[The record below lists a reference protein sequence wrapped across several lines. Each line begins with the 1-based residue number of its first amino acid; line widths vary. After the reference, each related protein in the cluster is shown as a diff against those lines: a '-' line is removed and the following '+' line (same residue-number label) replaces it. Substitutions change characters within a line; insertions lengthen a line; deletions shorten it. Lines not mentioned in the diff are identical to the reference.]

1 MKDLFFTDINSA
13 LILRHYDNKLLLVS
27 GNKIKFYTYEEI
39 KKVVRA
45 QNIAIYG
52 VDYINKNEKIVHIS
66 NNVKLKCPLRIS
78 EARLGGT
85 DIPPFDNDSGIATE
99 GKRDHTDKG
108 GNTPAENATS
118 QNAHEGDPHNGDSC
132 NGAPYPHSDNLPNG
146 DATTTG
152 ESHSANNTLSDNPG
166 KKGNTSKG
174 ATNHVCIAFEHGN
187 VCIFSEDEA
196 NKEFIYEKLIYRKVC
211 DIVKIEMFAIN
222 NNLNCLILYRDY
234 TLILYKD
241 RYLSSVKL
249 PTHEYAYNFCL
260 STNYQNM
267 AVFNHSSMYIYDL
280 SKKDLC
286 MDGKGDA
293 RAEGGAHESSGVTG
307 SGVNDAGGSG
317 VSGNNGST
325 ANDATPNNC
334 VEVKNIFDLS
344 KNYKNILNCDWHPKN
359 HCISLCGKKAVRY
372 LTIYNYKVYEFSG
385 EEIHESFINATKFIT
400 ISDNVILLTTLSCAD
415 CLFCVWEFELE
426 YCLYKFKSE
435 YLISH
440 FDLSY
445 YNDHLHMSMLAQE
458 KHLANVKLLGKKIL
472 QKIEWNDS
480 EKEAS
485 SAEEEHQNEGSNWEN
500 STAGKPIHVKQNVN
514 NIADILKDNNN
525 YHVERKKK
533 LSVKSTSTFPNERSK
548 MSSELR
554 TGSNDKR
561 RNSDSYSGDLY
572 LHLNNVKKR
581 KKKIFTDDD
590 EESKDAFINMSHKK
604 VARDRDAHAHADSHA
619 DEQSKRED
627 KQDEYYEGRKAD
639 KDSDY
644 QYNSDENEKRI
655 SHGKRRH
662 ANRVEEDNE
671 YNPKE
676 YNLQDFINKNRDV
689 IRNSSKGGQNG
700 DPLFEDSNY
709 LFDNE
714 DEQKSVTGFNTYVK
728 DKFDQL
734 RELKKEVDLLQK
746 QISGYTKINHDD
758 FIVLCP
764 GLCEEPENINDQWC
778 MFWNDIGHITKKK
791 EGNKTYI
798 YVYLFRGEDVGKKKI
813 TDIYNVT
820 AASLSAYGFA
830 LASNP
835 YEKSFSKINSIL
847 CFHNLRDNV
856 IWNKYLPNDEFIK
869 GVANGNNFVA
879 IVTSSNFLRI
889 YSTYGYI
896 INTFL
901 LKGLPVA
908 ICAYD
913 YLLFVITCQ
922 YIFEGVST
930 YNINNVYNCTLYKIN
945 ENFTNLKTNKYNTYH
960 ITVLHNDVLS
970 LPSCHYLNWVNMS
983 NFGIPYV
990 RDTSNFIYGLYPL
1003 FKSSTNHIV
1012 YDWVPVFDFN
1022 NLNKVEPTERRA
1034 AIHSAKQMHGNMK
1047 GGNKNTATDAQQDED
1062 ENDENEPNPNGDNPD
1077 DDLLSDSECTYYPLY
1092 FDNFEQISVI
1102 KLYKNEIEPRSNKIE
1117 SCLGYNV
1124 EKKYILSNECNL
1136 IKYERFVKLIQT
1148 NPNLS
1153 LDNDSS
1159 SSEFTSL
1166 PWEQYD
1172 ELRSRVDLFCKQL
1185 FANIH
1190 YDYMNDGKNKSAS
1203 DTLKSLNKLYDK
1215 WIMRMFAILK
1225 NDKKNQKLAV
1235 KTSRLFKNIKNMMLS
1250 ISLVDDEYSTLHSEI
1265 TNEYL
1270 KRQIKDESYKNFEE
1284 NLHYDEDYKDDEQ
1297 KRKEIYEKYYHN
1309 NQHLSEDEKKNLPD
1323 VKQTNQQYVNAAKT
1337 QVEHKEKKESGFLDK
1352 FFTGVTKNQSV
1363 DNLFSQEKKTTQI
1376 KKKNTL
1382 ESFFSELKEN

>member
-1 MKDLFFTDINSA
+1 MKDLFFSDINSA
-13 LILRHYDNKLLLVS
+13 LILRHYDNKLLLLS

-45 QNIAIYG
+45 QNIAIYC
-52 VDYINKNEKIVHIS
+52 VDYINKNEKIVYIS

-78 EARLGGT
+78 EARFGGQ
-85 DIPPFDNDSGIATE
+85 DIGSFNNDNGIDTE
-99 GKRDHTDKG
+99 GKRDHTDQVDSP
-108 GNTPAENATS
+108 PAEIATS
-118 QNAHEGDPHNGDSC
+118 QNSHENDPNNGELS
-132 NGAPYPHSDNLPNG
+132 NGAAHSDTFPNG

-152 ESHSANNTLSDNPG
+152 ESHSENTTLADNYG
-166 KKGNTSKG
+166 KKRNASEA

-187 VCIFSEDEA
+187 VCIFSEDQDK
-196 NKEFIYEKLIYRKVC
+196 KEFIYQKLIYRKVC
-211 DIVKIEMFAIN
+211 DIVKIEMFQIN
-222 NNLNCLILYRDY
+222 NNLNCLILYKDY

-267 AVFNHSSMYIYDL
+267 AVFNHINMYIYDI
-280 SKKDLC
+280 SKQDFGV
-286 MDGKGDA
+286 DSKGDVE
-293 RAEGGAHESSGVTG
+293 AEGGGTHETSEMKENEG
-307 SGVNDAGGSG
+307 SGKNGGSG
-317 VSGNNGST
+317 EGDS
-325 ANDATPNNC
+325 ATNHC
-334 VEVKNIFDLS
+334 VEVKNIFELS

-359 HCISLCGKKAVRY
+359 HCISLCGKKDVRY

-385 EEIHESFINATKFIT
+385 AEIHESFINATKFIT
-400 ISDNVILLTTLSCAD
+400 ISEDVILLTTLSCAD
-415 CLFCVWEFELE
+415 YLFCVWEFEQE
-426 YCLYKFKSE
+426 YCLYKFKSN
-435 YLISH
+435 YLISQ

-445 YNDHLHMSMLAQE
+445 FNDHLHMSMLAQE
-458 KHLANVKLLGKKIL
+458 SHLANVKLLGKKIL
-472 QKIEWNDS
+472 QKIEWNGS
-480 EKEAS
+480 EKETS
-485 SAEEEHQNEGSNWEN
+485 TAEEEYQNDGSNYEHT
-500 STAGKPIHVKQNVN
+500 TAGRTIHEKKNIN
-514 NIADILKDNNN
+514 NLADILKDNNN
-525 YHVERKKK
+525 YHIEKKK
-533 LSVKSTSTFPNERSK
+533 KHSVKSTSTLLKQRNK
-548 MSSELR
+548 MSSQLR

-561 RNSDSYSGDLY
+561 RNSDSYSGEQY
-572 LHLNNVKKR
+572 LHSNNVKKR
-581 KKKIFTDDD
+581 KKKIYTDDD
-590 EESKDAFINMSHKK
+590 EESKDTFINRTHKK
-604 VARDRDAHAHADSHA
+604 VARDRHGDVIN
-619 DEQSKRED
+619 KRED
-627 KQDEYYEGRKAD
+627 TQDEDYGNRKAD
-639 KDSDY
+639 NDSDY
-644 QYNSDENEKRI
+644 EYNSDKNEKHI
-655 SHGKRRH
+655 SHNKKKH
-662 ANRVEEDNE
+662 NNLDEEDNE

-689 IRNSSKGGQNG
+689 IRNRSKGGRNEDQ
-700 DPLFEDSNY
+700 LFEDSNY

-714 DEQKSVTGFNTYVK
+714 DDQKSVTGFNTYVK

-734 RELKKEVDLLQK
+734 RELKKQVDLLQK

-835 YEKSFSKINSIL
+835 YEKSFSKSHSIL

-930 YNINNVYNCTLYKIN
+930 YNINNTYNCTLYKIN
-945 ENFTNLKTNKYNTYH
+945 ENFTNLKSNKYNTYH
-960 ITVLHNDVLS
+960 ITILYDDVLS

-1003 FKSSTNHIV
+1003 FKNTTNHIV
-1012 YDWVPVFDFN
+1012 YEWVPVFDFN
-1022 NLNKVEPTERRA
+1022 NLNNVEPTERRA
-1034 AIHSAKQMHGNMK
+1034 SGQNAKLLHGNTK
-1047 GGNKNTATDAQQDED
+1047 GSNERADTDAQED
-1062 ENDENEPNPNGDNPD
+1062 AGEKGDNEQNVNDDNPD
-1077 DDLLSDSECTYYPLY
+1077 DDILTCSECTYYPLY

-1102 KLYKNEIEPRSNKIE
+1102 KLNKNEIEPRSNKIE

-1153 LDNDSS
+1153 LDNDSNN
-1159 SSEFTSL
+1159 SEFTSL

-1284 NLHYDEDYKDDEQ
+1284 NLHYDDDYKDDEQ
-1297 KRKEIYEKYYHN
+1297 KRKEIYEKCYSN
-1309 NQHLSEDEKKNLPD
+1309 NQHMSEDEKKNIPD
-1323 VKQTNQQYVNAAKT
+1323 VKQTNQQYINVAKT
-1337 QVEHKEKKESGFLDK
+1337 QGEHKDKKESGFLDK

-1376 KKKNTL
+1376 KKNNTL

>member
-1 MKDLFFTDINSA
+1 MKDLFFADINSA
-13 LILRHYDNKLLLVS
+13 HLLRHYDNKLLLVS

-52 VDYINKNEKIVHIS
+52 IDYINKNEKIVHIS
-66 NNVKLKCPLRIS
+66 NNVKLKCPIRIS
-78 EARLGGT
+78 EARFVAT
-85 DIPPFDNDSGIATE
+85 DIHSFNKDKSVATE
-99 GKRDHTDKG
+99 EKRDHTDQV
-108 GNTPAENATS
+108 GNAPAEITTS
-118 QNAHEGDPHNGDSC
+118 QNSHVGDPHNGDSC
-132 NGAPYPHSDNLPNG
+132 NGTSYSDNLPNG

-152 ESHSANNTLSDNPG
+152 ESHSENNALGEKNTLTLKHDNR
-166 KKGNTSKG
+166 GNTSPPDG
-174 ATNHVCIAFEHGN
+174 INHVCIAFEHGN

-196 NKEFIYEKLIYRKVC
+196 KKEFIYEKLIYRKVC
-211 DIVKIEMFAIN
+211 DIVKIEIFSID
-222 NNLNCLILYRDY
+222 NNLKCLILYRDY
-234 TLILYKD
+234 TLILYQD

-260 STNYQNM
+260 STNYQNI
-267 AVFNHSSMYIYDL
+267 AVFNHISMYIYDI
-280 SKKDLC
+280 SKKNLC
-286 MDGKGDA
+286 TEGEGA
-293 RAEGGAHESSGVTG
+293 ANAEGGTHESIG
-307 SGVNDAGGSG
+307 N
-317 VSGNNGST
+317 SGNIDDNGDKGDSGGNGGGV
-325 ANDATPNNC
+325 ASNNC
-334 VEVKNIFDLS
+334 VEVKNIFELS
-344 KNYKNILNCDWHPKN
+344 KNYKNILSCDWHPKN

-385 EEIHESFINATKFIT
+385 AEIHESFINASKFIT

-415 CLFCVWEFELE
+415 YLFCVWEFELE
-426 YCLYKFKSE
+426 YCLYKFKSD

-445 YNDHLHMSMLAQE
+445 FNDHLHMSMLAQE

-480 EKEAS
+480 EKETS
-485 SAEEEHQNEGSNWEN
+485 SAGDEYQNDGSNLEH
-500 STAGKPIHVKQNVN
+500 SATGKPIHEKKNIN
-514 NIADILKDNNN
+514 NLSDILKDNNN
-525 YHVERKKK
+525 YNMEKKK
-533 LSVKSTSTFPNERSK
+533 KSSMKSTSTFLNERNK
-548 MSSELR
+548 MSSDLPTE
-554 TGSNDKR
+554 SNDKR
-561 RNSDSYSGDLY
+561 RNSDSYSGDMHNY
-572 LHLNNVKKR
+572 LNNVKKR

-590 EESKDAFINMSHKK
+590 EEIKDTFINRSHKK
-604 VARDRDAHAHADSHA
+604 IARNRHGDA
-619 DEQSKRED
+619 QNKRED
-627 KQDEYYEGRKAD
+627 KQDEDYHDTKTD
-639 KDSDY
+639 KDSDD
-644 QYNSDENEKRI
+644 QYNSEENEKHI
-655 SHGKRRH
+655 SHKKKKYK
-662 ANRVEEDNE
+662 NQDEEDNE
-671 YNPKE
+671 YNPKQ

-689 IRNSSKGGQNG
+689 IRNSSKGGRN
-700 DPLFEDSNY
+700 DDLHFEDSNY

-714 DEQKSVTGFNTYVK
+714 DDQKSVIGFNTYVK

-734 RELKKEVDLLQK
+734 RELKKQVDLLEK

-835 YEKSFSKINSIL
+835 YEKSLSKINSIL

-856 IWNKYLPNDEFIK
+856 IWNKYLPKDEFIK

-879 IVTSSNFLRI
+879 IVTSSNFLRV

-896 INTFL
+896 ISTFL

-930 YNINNVYNCTLYKIN
+930 YNINNTYNCTLYKIN
-945 ENFTNLKTNKYNTYH
+945 ENFTNLKSNKYNTYH
-960 ITVLHNDVLS
+960 ITILYDDVLS
-970 LPSCHYLNWVNMS
+970 LPSCHYLNWINMS

-1003 FKSSTNHIV
+1003 FKSNTNHIV

-1022 NLNKVEPTERRA
+1022 NLNKVEPIEGRATGQNSKHNLGNRKGSNERP
-1034 AIHSAKQMHGNMK
+1034 HTHGQE
-1047 GGNKNTATDAQQDED
+1047 DADDIVQNEQDV
-1062 ENDENEPNPNGDNPD
+1062 NDDNPD
-1077 DDLLSDSECTYYPLY
+1077 DDLTYSECTYYPLY

-1102 KLYKNEIEPRSNKIE
+1102 KLRKNEVEPRSNKIE

-1153 LDNDSS
+1153 LDNDSNN
-1159 SSEFTSL
+1159 SEFTSL

-1190 YDYMNDGKNKSAS
+1190 YDYMNDGKNKSAA

-1270 KRQIKDESYKNFEE
+1270 KRQIKDESYKNYEE

-1297 KRKEIYEKYYHN
+1297 KRKEIYEKCYN
-1309 NQHLSEDEKKNLPD
+1309 NSQHMSEDEKKNLPD
-1323 VKQTNQQYVNAAKT
+1323 VKPTNQQYINVAKT
-1337 QVEHKEKKESGFLDK
+1337 QIEHKDKKESGFLDK
-1352 FFTGVTKNQSV
+1352 FFTGVTKNQCV

>member
-1 MKDLFFTDINSA
+1 MKDLYYSYINSA

-39 KKVVRA
+39 KKIVRA

-66 NNVKLKCPLRIS
+66 NNVKLKAPIRMS
-78 EARLGGT
+78 ESRVGITNIPSFNNDT
-85 DIPPFDNDSGIATE
+85 DLATD
-99 GKRDHTDKG
+99 GKRDD
-108 GNTPAENATS
+108 
-118 QNAHEGDPHNGDSC
+118 NAHKGDSHNGDS
-132 NGAPYPHSDNLPNG
+132 HNG
-146 DATTTG
+146 DSQNG
-152 ESHSANNTLSDNPG
+152 DSHNGDSHNGDSHNVDSHNVDSHNADSHNVDSRSANEHNDNEVPAGGGSGRANKTLDDAK
-166 KKGNTSKG
+166 KKGKIPKTEI
-174 ATNHVCIAFEHGN
+174 NHVCIAFEHGN
-187 VCIFSEDEA
+187 VCIFSEDET
-196 NKEFIYEKLIYRKVC
+196 NKVFIYEKLIYRKVC
-211 DIVKIEMFAIN
+211 DIIKIEIFASN
-222 NNLNCLILYRDY
+222 NDLNCLILYKDY

-241 RYLSSVKL
+241 KYLSSVKL
-249 PTHEYAYNFCL
+249 STHEYTYNFCV

-267 AVFNHSSMYIYDL
+267 AVFNHNNMYIYDI

-286 MDGKGDA
+286 VDNKAEEEG
-293 RAEGGAHESSGVTG
+293 EGGGGAYNSNGQNQNDSS
-307 SGVNDAGGSG
+307 NDF
-317 VSGNNGST
+317 
-325 ANDATPNNC
+325 
-334 VEVKNIFDLS
+334 VEVKNVFDFS
-344 KNYKNILNCDWHPKN
+344 KNYKNILNCDWHPKS
-359 HCISLCGKKAVRY
+359 HCISLCGKKTVRY

-385 EEIHESFINATKFIT
+385 AEIHESFINATKFIT
-400 ISDNVILLTTLSCAD
+400 ILDNVILLTTLSCD
-415 CLFCVWEFELE
+415 DYLFCVWEFELE

-445 YNDHLHMSMLAQE
+445 FNDYLHISILAEE
-458 KHLANVKLLGKKIL
+458 KQLANVKLLGKKIL
-472 QKIEWNDS
+472 QKIEWNGS
-480 EKEAS
+480 EKDGI
-485 SAEEEHQNEGSNWEN
+485 SAEEADEKDSSNLEHSNM
-500 STAGKPIHVKQNVN
+500 GKTTHMKQNIN
-514 NIADILKDNNN
+514 DIADILKDNNN
-525 YHVERKKK
+525 YHFDKKK
-533 LSVKSTSTFPNERSK
+533 KKVKTKNTSTFLNERRK
-548 MSSELR
+548 I
-554 TGSNDKR
+554 SNEIHEDYNDRR
-561 RNSDSYSGDLY
+561 RNSE
-572 LHLNNVKKR
+572 LHSDDYNFHVNNVKKR
-581 KKKIFTDDD
+581 KKKIFSDDN
-590 EESKDAFINMSHKK
+590 EESKDTFINISHKK
-604 VARDRDAHAHADSHA
+604 VARDRDLHAM
-619 DEQSKRED
+619 SKRED
-627 KQDEYYEGRKAD
+627 KQDEYYENKKLDRMNHLAYTE
-639 KDSDY
+639 KDNDY
-644 QYNSDENEKRI
+644 QYNSDENEKHI
-655 SHGKRRH
+655 FQKEKRQNNPLR
-662 ANRVEEDNE
+662 EDNE

-676 YNLQDFINKNRDV
+676 YNIQDFINKNKDV
-689 IRNSSKGGQNG
+689 IRNYNQGGT

-709 LFDNE
+709 LFDN
-714 DEQKSVTGFNTYVK
+714 DDDQKSVIGLNTYVK

-734 RELKKEVDLLQK
+734 RELKKQVDLLQK
-746 QISGYTKINHDD
+746 QINAYTKINYDD
-758 FIVLCP
+758 FIVLSP

-798 YVYLFRGEDVGKKKI
+798 YVFLFRGEDIGKKKI

-879 IVTSSNFLRI
+879 IVTSTNFLRI
-889 YSTYGYI
+889 YSAYGYI

-922 YIFEGVST
+922 FIFENVST
-930 YNINNVYNCTLYKIN
+930 YNINNTYNCTLYKIN
-945 ENFTNLKTNKYNTYH
+945 ENFTNLKSHKYNTYH
-960 ITVLHNDVLS
+960 ITILYDGILS

-983 NFGIPYV
+983 NFGVPYV
-990 RDTSNFIYGLYPL
+990 RDTSNYIYGLYPL
-1003 FKSSTNHIV
+1003 FKNSNNHIV

-1022 NLNKVEPTERRA
+1022 NLNKIESMENNANTQN
-1034 AIHSAKQMHGNMK
+1034 INQQYSNL
-1047 GGNKNTATDAQQDED
+1047 KNNNTHYSENDPQEDED
-1062 ENDENEPNPNGDNPD
+1062 DKSKNEEDINNYPREEQLTNK
-1077 DDLLSDSECTYYPLY
+1077 ECIYYPLY
-1092 FDNFEQISVI
+1092 FDNFEHISVI
-1102 KLYKNEIEPRSNKIE
+1102 KLNKNEIEPRSNKIE

-1124 EKKYILSNECNL
+1124 EKKYILMNECNL
-1136 IKYERFVKLIQT
+1136 IKYEKFVKLIQT

-1153 LDNDSS
+1153 LDNDSNNN
-1159 SSEFTSL
+1159 EFASL

-1172 ELRSRVDLFCKQL
+1172 EMRSRVDLFCKQL
-1185 FANIH
+1185 FANIY
-1190 YDYMNDGKNKSAS
+1190 YDYMNDGKNKSAN

-1270 KRQIKDESYKNFEE
+1270 KRQIKDENYKNMED
-1284 NLHYDEDYKDDEQ
+1284 NSHYYEDYKDDEQ
-1297 KRKEIYEKYYHN
+1297 KRKEIYEKYCNN
-1309 NQHLSEDEKKNLPD
+1309 NQYISEDEKKKFPD
-1323 VKQTNQQYVNAAKT
+1323 IKQTSQQHVKSVKV
-1337 QVEHKEKKESGFLDK
+1337 QVENREKKENGFLDK
-1352 FFTGVTKNQSV
+1352 FFTGVTKNQCV

>member
-1 MKDLFFTDINSA
+1 MKDLFFADINST
-13 LILRHYDNKLLLVS
+13 LLLRHYDNKLLLVS
-27 GNKIKFYTYEEI
+27 GNKLKFYTYEEI

-66 NNVKLKCPLRIS
+66 NNVKLKCPIRIS
-78 EARLGGT
+78 EARFVAT
-85 DIPPFDNDSGIATE
+85 DTQPFNNDNGIATE
-99 GKRDHTDKG
+99 EKRDHTDQVS
-108 GNTPAENATS
+108 NAPAEIATS
-118 QNAHEGDPHNGDSC
+118 QNSHESDPQNGDSY
-132 NGAPYPHSDNLPNG
+132 NGAPYSDNIPNG

-152 ESHSANNTLSDNPG
+152 ESHSENNTLSDNHTS
-166 KKGNTSKG
+166 KGNTYKG
-174 ATNHVCIAFEHGN
+174 GTNHVCIAFEHGN
-187 VCIFSEDEA
+187 VCIFSEDETK
-196 NKEFIYEKLIYRKVC
+196 KEFIYEKLIYRKVC
-211 DIVKIEMFAIN
+211 DIVKIEIFQID
-222 NNLNCLILYRDY
+222 NNLNCLILYKDY
-234 TLILYKD
+234 TLILYQD

-267 AVFNHSSMYIYDL
+267 AVFNHTSMYIYDI

-286 MDGKGDA
+286 MDDEGDA
-293 RAEGGAHESSGVTG
+293 NAEGGTHESNAVT
-307 SGVNDAGGSG
+307 DTGGSG
-317 VSGNNGST
+317 NNDNGDSGGNG
-325 ANDATPNNC
+325 AANNC
-334 VEVKNIFDLS
+334 VEVKNIFELS

-385 EEIHESFINATKFIT
+385 AEIHESFINATKFIT

-415 CLFCVWEFELE
+415 YLFCVWEFELE
-426 YCLYKFKSE
+426 YCLYKFKSD

-445 YNDHLHMSMLAQE
+445 FNDHLHMSMLAQE

-485 SAEEEHQNEGSNWEN
+485 SAEDEYQNDGSNLEHT
-500 STAGKPIHVKQNVN
+500 TAGKPFHEKK
-514 NIADILKDNNN
+514 NISNLADILKDNNN
-525 YHVERKKK
+525 FHIERKKK
-533 LSVKSTSTFPNERSK
+533 SSVKSTSIHPNERNK
-548 MSSELR
+548 MSSDLFA
-554 TGSNDKR
+554 GSNDKQ
-561 RNSDSYSGDLY
+561 RNSDSYSGDLNHY
-572 LHLNNVKKR
+572 LNNVKKR

-590 EESKDAFINMSHKK
+590 EESKDTFISRSHKK
-604 VARDRDAHAHADSHA
+604 VARDRHGDT
-619 DEQSKRED
+619 QNKRED
-627 KQDEYYEGRKAD
+627 KQDEDYEGTKAD
-639 KDSDY
+639 MNSDD
-644 QYNSDENEKRI
+644 QYNSDENEKHI
-655 SHGKRRH
+655 LHKKKIH
-662 ANRVEEDNE
+662 ANRNEEDNV
-671 YNPKE
+671 YNPKQ

-689 IRNSSKGGQNG
+689 IRISSRGGRND

-714 DEQKSVTGFNTYVK
+714 DDQRSVIGFNTYVK

-734 RELKKEVDLLQK
+734 RDLKKQVDSLQK
-746 QISGYTKINHDD
+746 QMSAYAKINHDD

-856 IWNKYLPNDEFIK
+856 IWNKYLPNDELIK

-889 YSTYGYI
+889 YSAYGYI
-896 INTFL
+896 ISTFL

-922 YIFEGVST
+922 YIFEGVTT
-930 YNINNVYNCTLYKIN
+930 YNINNTYNCTLYKIN
-945 ENFTNLKTNKYNTYH
+945 ENFTNLKSNKYNTYH
-960 ITVLHNDVLS
+960 ITILYDDVLS

-1003 FKSSTNHIV
+1003 FKNSTNHIV

-1022 NLNKVEPTERRA
+1022 NLNKLEPTERRSA
-1034 AIHSAKQMHGNMK
+1034 GQSAKPNHGNRK
-1047 GGNKNTATDAQQDED
+1047 GSNERLDTDGQEDEGEKGLNDED
-1062 ENDENEPNPNGDNPD
+1062 VNDDNPD
-1077 DDLLSDSECTYYPLY
+1077 DDLLEHGECTYYPLY

-1102 KLYKNEIEPRSNKIE
+1102 KLRKNEVEPRSNKIE

-1136 IKYERFVKLIQT
+1136 VKYERFVKLIQT

-1153 LDNDSS
+1153 LDNDSNN
-1159 SSEFTSL
+1159 SEFTSL

-1190 YDYMNDGKNKSAS
+1190 YDYMNDGKNKSAN

-1297 KRKEIYEKYYHN
+1297 KRKEIYEKCYN
-1309 NQHLSEDEKKNLPD
+1309 NSQHMSEDEKKNLPD
-1323 VKQTNQQYVNAAKT
+1323 VKQINQQYANAAKT
-1337 QVEHKEKKESGFLDK
+1337 QVESKEKKESGFLDK

-1382 ESFFSELKEN
+1382 ENFFSELKEN